1 MKNLI
6 TDFEIFINENYSFNG
21 ISLAEKEDKKN
32 DETLSGLSSAT
43 ALIGSSVAKTTNKDA
58 FNALQ
63 EGFKEIDRSNIN
75 QELLPL
81 IYTALKDE
89 KENKVDSM
97 NENQA
102 LIFKKGRCSIGP
114 KTEKTKNYLKIDNE
128 VILSGD
134 KGDLQ
139 VKDRKFGDIKK
150 EGRVVEASG
159 NGIFILGRLLKARA
173 TGAINDDTKV
183 YLGINLKKPML
194 IVASAKTGIQS
205 KDPGKDILIGMMAK
219 GFFVPNDKNLQSWAE
234 TGRNLAKANNKE
246 LRSTLFDRNAI
257 PTISSPDYSP
267 AEIRKRL
274 LEVGDASSLNTDK
287 IFDGLKPEGI
297 TARQGSS
304 NSDLIKKLA
313 KIFVTARDKMM
324 DPHMKL
330 LSERFK
336 YFYSDIVAK
345 DTGAP
350 KILFDDIS
358 KQVDSASA
366 SMLASWKKSTS
377 EDWAIKEIKKLLSE
391 ANPGST
397 SGTPG
402 ADSTVRNY
410 KQEEGKY

>member
-150 EGRVVEASG
+150 EGRVVSSCG
-159 NGIFILGRLLKARA
+159 
-173 TGAINDDTKV
+173 
-183 YLGINLKKPML
+183 
-194 IVASAKTGIQS
+194 
-205 KDPGKDILIGMMAK
+205 
-219 GFFVPNDKNLQSWAE
+219 SW
-234 TGRNLAKANNKE
+234 N
-246 LRSTLFDRNAI
+246 
-257 PTISSPDYSP
+257 
-267 AEIRKRL
+267 
-274 LEVGDASSLNTDK
+274 
-287 IFDGLKPEGI
+287 
-297 TARQGSS
+297 
-304 NSDLIKKLA
+304 
-313 KIFVTARDKMM
+313 
-324 DPHMKL
+324 
-330 LSERFK
+330 
-336 YFYSDIVAK
+336 
-345 DTGAP
+345 
-350 KILFDDIS
+350 
-358 KQVDSASA
+358 
-366 SMLASWKKSTS
+366 
-377 EDWAIKEIKKLLSE
+377 
-391 ANPGST
+391 
-397 SGTPG
+397 
-402 ADSTVRNY
+402 
-410 KQEEGKY
+410 

>member
-6 TDFEIFINENYSFNG
+6 TDFEIFINENYSFNE
-21 ISLAEKEDKKN
+21 ISLTEKDNKKS
-32 DETLSGLSSAT
+32 DDTLSGLSSAT

-58 FNALQ
+58 FSSLQ
-63 EGFKEIDRSNIN
+63 EGFKEIDRSKIN
-75 QELLPL
+75 QELLHL
-81 IYTALKDE
+81 IYTSFKDE
-89 KENKVDSM
+89 KGNKVDSM

-114 KTEKTKNYLKIDNE
+114 KTEKRKNYLKIDNE

-139 VKDRKFGDIKK
+139 FKDSKFGDIKK
-150 EGRVVEASG
+150 EGVVVEASG

-173 TGAINDDTKV
+173 TESINDDTKV
-183 YLGINLKKPML
+183 YLAINLKKPML

-205 KDPGKDILIGMMAK
+205 KDPGMDILIGMMAK
-219 GFFVPNDKNLQSWAE
+219 GFFVPNDKNLQSFAVS
-234 TGRNLAKANNKE
+234 GRNLAKPDSKE
-246 LRSTLFDRNAI
+246 LRSKLFDVNAI
-257 PTISSPDYSP
+257 PMISSPDYTMS
-267 AEIRKRL
+267 EIKKRL

-287 IFDGLKPEGI
+287 IFEGLKPERI
-297 TARQGSS
+297 TARQASS
-304 NSDLIKKLA
+304 NSDLIKNLA
-313 KIFVTARDKMM
+313 KIFVTARDKMI
-324 DPHMKL
+324 DSHMKL

-377 EDWAIKEIKKLLSE
+377 EDWAINEIKKLFTE

-410 KQEEGKY
+410 KQEEGKF

>member
-21 ISLAEKEDKKN
+21 ISLTEKDNKKS
-32 DETLSGLSSAT
+32 DDTLSGLSSAT

-81 IYTALKDE
+81 IYTAIKDE
-89 KENKVDSM
+89 KGNKVDSM

-102 LIFKKGRCSIGP
+102 LIFKKGRCSVGT
-114 KTEKTKNYLKIDNE
+114 KTEKSKNYLKIDNE

-205 KDPGKDILIGMMAK
+205 KDPGMDILIGMMAK
-219 GFFVPNDKNLQSWAE
+219 GFFVPNDKNFQSWAE
-234 TGRNLAKANNKE
+234 SGRNLAKANNKE

-257 PTISSPDYSP
+257 PTISSPDYTMS
-267 AEIRKRL
+267 EIRKRL
-274 LEVGDASSLNTDK
+274 LEVGDASSLDTDK
-287 IFDGLKPEGI
+287 IFEGLKPERI
-297 TARQGSS
+297 TARQSS
-304 NSDLIKKLA
+304 SDLIKKLA
-313 KIFVTARDKMM
+313 KIFVTARDRMI
-324 DPHMKL
+324 DSHMKL
-330 LSERFK
+330 LTERFK

-350 KILFDDIS
+350 KILFDDIN

-366 SMLASWKKSTS
+366 SMLASWKKSSS
-377 EDWAIKEIKKLLSE
+377 ENWAIDRINEFFQE